1 MMMQSTTTM
10 STMLSSP
17 SFVSLE
23 CLVLVIVT
31 FLGYL
36 CIVRVPAEAAP
47 AFYLISFEYLI
58 IFATSA
64 MLVPLLEYCIRAVLV
79 LFELI
84 SERSYEK
91 DRAKTAYYTSALKR
105 IEDGDIEKKALL
117 KSSYEVIEKIKLHLG
132 SSSSAA
138 AATTTREVEE
148 GATTTQE
155 DDKNA
160 SSSLPKNHSNASSEE
175 SSICSA
181 AVTEI

>member
-1 MMMQSTTTM
+1 MMQSTTTM

-23 CLVLVIVT
+23 FLVLVIVT

-64 MLVPLLEYCIRAVLV
+64 MLVSLLEYCIRAVLV

-105 IEDGDIEKKALL
+105 IEDGDIEKKALF
-117 KSSYEVIEKIKLHLG
+117 KSSYEVIEKIRLHLD

-138 AATTTREVEE
+138 AATTTREVDE
-148 GATTTQE
+148 GATTTTQE

-160 SSSLPKNHSNASSEE
+160 SSSLPKNHSNVSSEE

-181 AVTEI
+181 AATEI

>member
-1 MMMQSTTTM
+1 M

-132 SSSSAA
+132 SFSSAA
-138 AATTTREVEE
+138 AATTREVEE
-148 GATTTQE
+148 GATTTTQE

-181 AVTEI
+181 AATEI

>member
-1 MMMQSTTTM
+1 
-10 STMLSSP
+10 
-17 SFVSLE
+17 
-23 CLVLVIVT
+23 
-31 FLGYL
+31 
-36 CIVRVPAEAAP
+36 
-47 AFYLISFEYLI
+47 
-58 IFATSA
+58 

-117 KSSYEVIEKIKLHLG
+117 KSSYEVIEKIRLHID

-148 GATTTQE
+148 GAATTTTQE

-181 AVTEI
+181 AATEI

>member
-1 MMMQSTTTM
+1 MMQSTTTM

-17 SFVSLE
+17 SFVLLE
-23 CLVLVIVT
+23 CLILVIVT
-31 FLGYL
+31 FIGYL

-64 MLVPLLEYCIRAVLV
+64 MLVSLLEYCIRAVLV

-105 IEDGDIEKKALL
+105 IEDGDNEKKALL

-138 AATTTREVEE
+138 AAATTREVEE

-181 AVTEI
+181 AATEI